1 MENKFK
7 FLTRLSLVL
16 VYLVILAGAT
26 VRMTGSGMGCP
37 DWPKCFGYYIPPI
50 EQSQVLFQPNSKYK
64 KGEMIIF
71 NEEKLLVAKSN
82 FNSSDLIDLKNW
94 DTYAKHDYIIFD
106 PVHTWIEYINRLI
119 GAISGI
125 PILLFTI
132 ISVVY
137 FKKYKHLTFVSV
149 LTVICMGFQA
159 WLGKTVVDSNLAP
172 FKITFHMLMA
182 LLIIALLIYLVNSS
196 SKYTIK
202 KNKIFTNFL
211 FVAIILTL
219 VQIVLGTQVRQ
230 FVDEQANVYYDK
242 FEWFNEIPKVYEYH
256 RTFSLVVI
264 AVNFGLF
271 YLNKKLNLGNNY
283 ISYVIVLLFI
293 EALSGVVMFYFN
305 FPFGS
310 QTIHLFIASLIFG
323 FQFLI
328 LLQNITFKNKLNYD
342 V

>member
-1 MENKFK
+1 MKNKFK
-7 FLTRLSLVL
+7 FLTRLSLFL

-37 DWPKCFGYYIPPI
+37 DWPKCFGYYIPPV
-50 EQSQVLFQPNSKYK
+50 EQSQVLFQPNSKYY
-64 KGEMIIF
+64 KGEMIIY

-82 FNSSDLIDLKNW
+82 FISSNFINLNNW
-94 DTYAKHDYIIFD
+94 GTYEKHDYIIFN

-137 FKKYKHLTFVSV
+137 FKKYKYLTFISI
-149 LTVICMGFQA
+149 LTVLCMGFQA

-196 SKYTIK
+196 SKFTIK
-202 KNKIFTNFL
+202 KNNIFTNFL
-211 FVAIILTL
+211 FVAVMLTL
-219 VQIVLGTQVRQ
+219 IQIVLGTQVRQ

-242 FEWFNEIPKVYEYH
+242 FQWFNEIPKVYEYH

-293 EALSGVVMFYFN
+293 EALSGVVMFYFD

-323 FQFLI
+323 FQFYI

-342 V
+342 I

>member
-94 DTYAKHDYIIFD
+94 DTYEKHDYIIFD

-328 LLQNITFKNKLNYD
+328 LLQNITFKNKLNYH

>member
-1 MENKFK
+1 MKKNFK

-37 DWPKCFGYYIPPI
+37 DWPKCFGYYIPPV
-50 EQSQVLFQPNSKYK
+50 EQSQVLFQPNSNYK

-71 NEEKLLVAKSN
+71 NEEKLLTAKSN
-82 FNSSDLIDLKNW
+82 FSSSDFIDLKNW
-94 DTYAKHDYIIFD
+94 NTYEKHDYIIFN

-137 FKKYKHLTFVSV
+137 FKKYKHLTFVSI
-149 LTVICMGFQA
+149 LTVIFMGFQA

-182 LLIIALLIYLVNSS
+182 LLIIAFLIYLVNSS
-196 SKYTIK
+196 SKNTIK
-202 KNKIFTNFL
+202 RNKIFTNFL
-211 FVAIILTL
+211 FVAIVLTL
-219 VQIVLGTQVRQ
+219 IQIVLGTQVRQ
-230 FVDEQANVYYDK
+230 FVDEQANLSYDK
-242 FEWFNEIPKVYEYH
+242 FQWFNEIPKVYEFH
-256 RTFSLVVI
+256 RTFSIVVI

-283 ISYVIVLLFI
+283 ITYVIVLLFI
-293 EALSGVVMFYFN
+293 EALSGVVMFYFD

-323 FQFLI
+323 FQFFI
-328 LLQNITFKNKLNYD
+328 LLQNITFKDKFNYEI
-342 V
+342 

>member
-94 DTYAKHDYIIFD
+94 DTYEKHDYIIFD

-137 FKKYKHLTFVSV
+137 FKKYKHLSFVSV
-149 LTVICMGFQA
+149 LTVLCMGFQA

-196 SKYTIK
+196 LKHTIK

-211 FVAIILTL
+211 FVAILLTL

>member
-1 MENKFK
+1 MKNKFK
-7 FLTRLSLVL
+7 ILTRISLVL

-37 DWPKCFGYYIPPI
+37 DWPKCFGYYIPPV
-50 EQSQVLFQPNSKYK
+50 EQSQVVFQPNSKYN
-64 KGEMIIF
+64 KGEMIIY
-71 NEEKLLVAKSN
+71 NDEKLLIAKSN
-82 FNSSDLIDLKNW
+82 FISSNFIDLNNW
-94 DTYAKHDYIIFD
+94 DTYEKHDYIIFN

-137 FKKYKHLTFVSV
+137 FKKYKHLTFISI
-149 LTVICMGFQA
+149 LTVLCMGFQA

-172 FKITFHMLMA
+172 FKITIHMLMA

-196 SKYTIK
+196 SKYIIK
-202 KNKIFTNFL
+202 RNKIFTNFL
-211 FVAIILTL
+211 FVAVLLTL

-242 FEWFNEIPKVYEYH
+242 FQWFNEIPKVYEYH

-264 AVNFGLF
+264 TVNFGLF
-271 YLNKKLNLGNNY
+271 YLNKKLNLGNKY

-293 EALSGVVMFYFN
+293 EALSGVVMFYFD

-323 FQFLI
+323 FQFFI

-342 V
+342 I

>member
-1 MENKFK
+1 MKKNFK

-37 DWPKCFGYYIPPI
+37 DWPKCFGYYIPPV
-50 EQSQVLFQPNSKYK
+50 EQSHVLFQPNSKYK

-82 FNSSDLIDLKNW
+82 FSSSDFIDLKNW
-94 DTYAKHDYIIFD
+94 DTYEKHDYIIFN

-137 FKKYKHLTFVSV
+137 FKKYKHLTFVSI

-182 LLIIALLIYLVNSS
+182 LLIIAFLIYLVNSS
-196 SKYTIK
+196 SKNTIK
-202 KNKIFTNFL
+202 RNKIFINFL
-211 FVAIILTL
+211 FVAIVLTL
-219 VQIVLGTQVRQ
+219 IQIVLGTQVRQ
-230 FVDEQANVYYDK
+230 FVDEQANIYYDK
-242 FEWFNEIPKVYEYH
+242 HQWFNEIPMVYEYH
-256 RTFSLVVI
+256 RSFSLIVI

-283 ISYVIVLLFI
+283 ITYVIVLLFI
-293 EALSGVVMFYFN
+293 EALSGVVMFYFD

-323 FQFLI
+323 FQFFI
-328 LLQNITFKNKLNYD
+328 LLQNMTFKDKLNYE

>member
-37 DWPKCFGYYIPPI
+37 DWPKCFGYYIPPVK
-50 EQSQVLFQPNSKYK
+50 QSQVLFQPNSKYK

-82 FNSSDLIDLKNW
+82 FSSSDLIDLRNW
-94 DTYAKHDYIIFD
+94 DTYEKHDYIIFN

-159 WLGKTVVDSNLAP
+159 WLGKTVVDSNLAA

-196 SKYTIK
+196 SKYSIK

-211 FVAIILTL
+211 FVAILLTL
-219 VQIVLGTQVRQ
+219 VQIVLGTQVRE
-230 FVDEQANVYYDK
+230 FVDEQANINYDK

-271 YLNKKLNLGNNY
+271 YLNKKLNLGNNFIY
-283 ISYVIVLLFI
+283 YVIVLLFI

-342 V
+342 I

>member
-1 MENKFK
+1 MKKNFK
-7 FLTRLSLVL
+7 FLTRLSLFL

-37 DWPKCFGYYIPPI
+37 DWPKCFGYYIPPV

-82 FNSSDLIDLKNW
+82 FSSSDFIDLKNW
-94 DTYAKHDYIIFD
+94 DTYEKHDYIIFN

-137 FKKYKHLTFVSV
+137 FKKYKHLTFVSI

-182 LLIIALLIYLVNSS
+182 LLIIAFLIYLVNSS
-196 SKYTIK
+196 SKNTIK
-202 KNKIFTNFL
+202 RNKIFTNFL
-211 FVAIILTL
+211 FVAIVLTL
-219 VQIVLGTQVRQ
+219 IQIVLGTQVRQ
-230 FVDEQANVYYDK
+230 FVDEQANLSYDK
-242 FEWFNEIPKVYEYH
+242 FQWFNEIPMVYEFH

-283 ISYVIVLLFI
+283 ITYVIVLLFI
-293 EALSGVVMFYFN
+293 EALSGVVMFYFD

-323 FQFLI
+323 FQFFI
-328 LLQNITFKNKLNYD
+328 LLQNITFKDKLNYEI
-342 V
+342 

>member
-50 EQSQVLFQPNSKYK
+50 EQSQVLFQPNFKYK

-94 DTYAKHDYIIFD
+94 DTYEKHDYIIFN

-137 FKKYKHLTFVSV
+137 FKKYKHLSFVSV
-149 LTVICMGFQA
+149 LTVLCMGFQA

-202 KNKIFTNFL
+202 KNKIYTNFL
-211 FVAIILTL
+211 FVAIMLTL

-230 FVDEQANVYYDK
+230 FVDEQANIYYDK
-242 FEWFNEIPKVYEYH
+242 FQWFNEIPKVYEYH

>member
-1 MENKFK
+1 MKNKFK
-7 FLTRLSLVL
+7 FLTRLSLFL

-37 DWPKCFGYYIPPI
+37 DWPKCFGYYIPPV
-50 EQSQVLFQPNSKYK
+50 EQSQVLFQPNSKYY
-64 KGEMIIF
+64 KGEMIIY

-82 FNSSDLIDLKNW
+82 FISSNFINLNNW
-94 DTYAKHDYIIFD
+94 GTYEKHDYIIFN

-137 FKKYKHLTFVSV
+137 FKKYKHLTFISI
-149 LTVICMGFQA
+149 LTVLCMGFQA

-196 SKYTIK
+196 SKFTIK
-202 KNKIFTNFL
+202 KNNIFTNFL
-211 FVAIILTL
+211 FVAVILTL
-219 VQIVLGTQVRQ
+219 IQIVLGTQVRQ

-242 FEWFNEIPKVYEYH
+242 FQWFNEIPKVYEYH

-293 EALSGVVMFYFN
+293 EALSGVVMFYFD

-323 FQFLI
+323 FQFYI

-342 V
+342 I

>member
-1 MENKFK
+1 MKKNFR

-16 VYLVILAGAT
+16 VYLVIFAGAT

-71 NEEKLLVAKSN
+71 NDEKLLVAKSN
-82 FNSSDLIDLKNW
+82 FSSSDFIDLKNW
-94 DTYAKHDYIIFD
+94 DTYEKHDYIIFN

-119 GAISGI
+119 GALSGI

-137 FKKYKHLTFVSV
+137 FKKYKHVTFISI
-149 LTVICMGFQA
+149 LTVLCMGFQA

-196 SKYTIK
+196 SKYSIK
-202 KNKIFTNFL
+202 RNKIFTNFL
-211 FVAIILTL
+211 IVAIVLTL
-219 VQIVLGTQVRQ
+219 IQIVLGTQVRQ
-230 FVDEQANVYYDK
+230 FVDEQAYIYYDK
-242 FEWFNEIPKVYEYH
+242 HQWFNEIPKVYEYH
-256 RTFSLVVI
+256 RSFSLVVI
-264 AVNFGLF
+264 TINFGLF

-283 ISYVIVLLFI
+283 ITYVIVLLFI
-293 EALSGVVMFYFN
+293 EALSGVVMFYFD

-323 FQFLI
+323 FQFFI
-328 LLQNITFKNKLNYD
+328 LLQNMTSKDKLNYEI
-342 V
+342 

>member
-94 DTYAKHDYIIFD
+94 DTYEKHDYIIFN

-132 ISVVY
+132 ISVIY

>member
-94 DTYAKHDYIIFD
+94 DTYEKHDYIIFN

-132 ISVVY
+132 ISVLY

-211 FVAIILTL
+211 FVAIMLTL

-230 FVDEQANVYYDK
+230 FVDEQANINYDK
-242 FEWFNEIPKVYEYH
+242 FEWFSEIPKVYEYH

-271 YLNKKLNLGNNY
+271 YLNKKLNLGNNFIY
-283 ISYVIVLLFI
+283 YVIVLLFI

-310 QTIHLFIASLIFG
+310 QTIHLFIATLIFG

-328 LLQNITFKNKLNYD
+328 LLQIITFKNKLNYD
-342 V
+342 I

>member
-1 MENKFK
+1 MKNKFK
-7 FLTRLSLVL
+7 ILTRISLVL

-37 DWPKCFGYYIPPI
+37 DWPKCFGYYIPPV
-50 EQSQVLFQPNSKYK
+50 EQSQVVFQPNSKYN
-64 KGEMIIF
+64 KGEMIIY
-71 NEEKLLVAKSN
+71 NHEKLLIAKSN
-82 FNSSDLIDLKNW
+82 FISSNFIDLNNW
-94 DTYAKHDYIIFD
+94 DTYEKHDYIIFD

-137 FKKYKHLTFVSV
+137 FKKYKHLTFISI
-149 LTVICMGFQA
+149 LTVLCMGFQA

-172 FKITFHMLMA
+172 FKITIHMLMA
-182 LLIIALLIYLVNSS
+182 LLIIALLIYLVNTS
-196 SKYTIK
+196 SKYIIK
-202 KNKIFTNFL
+202 RNKIFTNFL
-211 FVAIILTL
+211 FVAVLLTL

-242 FEWFNEIPKVYEYH
+242 FQWFNEIPKVYEYH

-264 AVNFGLF
+264 TVNFGLF

-293 EALSGVVMFYFN
+293 EALSGVVMFYFD

-323 FQFLI
+323 FQFFI

-342 V
+342 I

>member
-1 MENKFK
+1 MKKNFK

-37 DWPKCFGYYIPPI
+37 DWPKCFGYYIPPV
-50 EQSQVLFQPNSKYK
+50 EQSQVLFQPNFKYK

-82 FNSSDLIDLKNW
+82 FSSSEIIDLKNW
-94 DTYAKHDYIIFD
+94 YTYEKHDYIIFN

-137 FKKYKHLTFVSV
+137 FKKYKHLTFVSI
-149 LTVICMGFQA
+149 LTVLCMGFQA

-196 SKYTIK
+196 SKYAIQR
-202 KNKIFTNFL
+202 NKIFTNFL
-211 FVAIILTL
+211 FVGIVLTL
-219 VQIVLGTQVRQ
+219 IQIVLGTQVRQ
-230 FVDEQANVYYDK
+230 FVDEQANIYYDR

-264 AVNFGLF
+264 TVNFGLF

-283 ISYVIVLLFI
+283 ITYVIVLLFI
-293 EALSGVVMFYFN
+293 EALSGVVMFYFD

-328 LLQNITFKNKLNYD
+328 FLQNITFKNKLNYD
-342 V
+342 L

>member
-1 MENKFK
+1 
-7 FLTRLSLVL
+7 
-16 VYLVILAGAT
+16 
-26 VRMTGSGMGCP
+26 
-37 DWPKCFGYYIPPI
+37 
-50 EQSQVLFQPNSKYK
+50 
-64 KGEMIIF
+64 
-71 NEEKLLVAKSN
+71 
-82 FNSSDLIDLKNW
+82 
-94 DTYAKHDYIIFD
+94 
-106 PVHTWIEYINRLI
+106 
-119 GAISGI
+119 
-125 PILLFTI
+125 
-132 ISVVY
+132 
-137 FKKYKHLTFVSV
+137 
-149 LTVICMGFQA
+149 MGFQA

-211 FVAIILTL
+211 FVAIMLTL

-242 FEWFNEIPKVYEYH
+242 FQWFNEIPKVYEYH

-293 EALSGVVMFYFN
+293 EALSGVVMFYFD

-323 FQFLI
+323 FQFFI

-342 V
+342 I

>member
-94 DTYAKHDYIIFD
+94 DTYEKHDYIIFN

-202 KNKIFTNFL
+202 KNNIFTNFL
-211 FVAIILTL
+211 FVGIILTL

>member
-94 DTYAKHDYIIFD
+94 DTYEKHDYIIFN

-137 FKKYKHLTFVSV
+137 FKKYKHLSFVSV
-149 LTVICMGFQA
+149 LTVLCMGFQA

-211 FVAIILTL
+211 FVAIMLTL

-230 FVDEQANVYYDK
+230 FVDEQANIYYDK
-242 FEWFNEIPKVYEYH
+242 SQWFNEIPKVYEYH

-293 EALSGVVMFYFN
+293 EALSGVVMFYFD

>member
-94 DTYAKHDYIIFD
+94 DTYEKHDYIIFD

-137 FKKYKHLTFVSV
+137 FKKYKHLTFVSI

>member
-16 VYLVILAGAT
+16 IYLVILAGAT

-94 DTYAKHDYIIFD
+94 DTYEKHDYIIFD

>member
-1 MENKFK
+1 MKNKFK
-7 FLTRLSLVL
+7 FLTRLSLFL

-37 DWPKCFGYYIPPI
+37 DWPKCFGYYIPPV
-50 EQSQVLFQPNSKYK
+50 EQSQVLFQPNSKYN
-64 KGEMIIF
+64 KGEMIIY

-82 FNSSDLIDLKNW
+82 FISSNFINLNNW
-94 DTYAKHDYIIFD
+94 DTYEKHDYIIFD

-132 ISVVY
+132 ISIVY
-137 FKKYKHLTFVSV
+137 FKKYKHLTFISI
-149 LTVICMGFQA
+149 LTVLCMGFQA

-196 SKYTIK
+196 SKYTIR

-211 FVAIILTL
+211 FVAIMLTL

-242 FEWFNEIPKVYEYH
+242 FQWFNEIPKVYEYH

-271 YLNKKLNLGNNY
+271 YFNKKLNLGNNY

-293 EALSGVVMFYFN
+293 EALSGVVMFYFD

-323 FQFLI
+323 FQFFI

-342 V
+342 I

>member
-1 MENKFK
+1 MKKNFRL
-7 FLTRLSLVL
+7 LTRLSLVL

-71 NEEKLLVAKSN
+71 NDEKLLVAKSN
-82 FNSSDLIDLKNW
+82 FSSSDLIDLKNW
-94 DTYAKHDYIIFD
+94 DTYEKHDYIIFN

-119 GAISGI
+119 GALSGI

-137 FKKYKHLTFVSV
+137 FKKYKHLTFVSI
-149 LTVICMGFQA
+149 LTVLCMGFQA

-196 SKYTIK
+196 SKYAIK
-202 KNKIFTNFL
+202 RNKIFTNFL
-211 FVAIILTL
+211 FVAIVLTL
-219 VQIVLGTQVRQ
+219 IQIVLGTQVRQ
-230 FVDEQANVYYDK
+230 FVDEQANIYYDK
-242 FEWFNEIPKVYEYH
+242 HQWFNEIPMVYEYH
-256 RTFSLVVI
+256 RSFSLVVI
-264 AVNFGLF
+264 TVNFGLF
-271 YLNKKLNLGNNY
+271 YMNKKLNLGNNY
-283 ISYVIVLLFI
+283 ITYVIVLLFI
-293 EALSGVVMFYFN
+293 EALSGVVMFYFD

-323 FQFLI
+323 FQFFI
-328 LLQNITFKNKLNYD
+328 LLQNITFKNKLNYEI
-342 V
+342 

>member
-7 FLTRLSLVL
+7 FLTRLSLFL

-94 DTYAKHDYIIFD
+94 DTYEKHDYIIFN

>member
-37 DWPKCFGYYIPPI
+37 DWPKCFGYYIPPVK
-50 EQSQVLFQPNSKYK
+50 QSQVLFQPNSKYK

-94 DTYAKHDYIIFD
+94 DTYEKHDYIIFN

-159 WLGKTVVDSNLAP
+159 WLGKTVVDSNLAA

-196 SKYTIK
+196 SKYSIK

-211 FVAIILTL
+211 FVAILLTL
-219 VQIVLGTQVRQ
+219 VQIVLGTQVRE
-230 FVDEQANVYYDK
+230 FVDEQANINYDK

-271 YLNKKLNLGNNY
+271 YLNKKLNLGNNFIY
-283 ISYVIVLLFI
+283 YVIVLLFI

-342 V
+342 I

>member
-1 MENKFK
+1 MENNFK

-37 DWPKCFGYYIPPI
+37 DWPKCFGYYIPPVKH
-50 EQSQVLFQPNSKYK
+50 SQVLFQPNSKYK

-82 FNSSDLIDLKNW
+82 FNSSDIIDLKNW
-94 DTYAKHDYIIFD
+94 DTYEKHDYIIFN
-106 PVHTWIEYINRLI
+106 PVHTWIEYVNRLI

-149 LTVICMGFQA
+149 LTVLCMGFQA

-202 KNKIFTNFL
+202 KNKVFTNLL
-211 FVAIILTL
+211 FVALLLTL
-219 VQIVLGTQVRQ
+219 TQIVLGTQVRQ
-230 FVDEQANVYYDK
+230 FVDEQANIYYDK
-242 FEWFNEIPKVYEYH
+242 SHLFNEIPKVYEYH

-264 AVNFGLF
+264 AVNFGLY
-271 YLNKKLNLGNNY
+271 YLNNKLNLGNNY

-293 EALSGVVMFYFN
+293 EALSGVVMFYFD

-323 FQFLI
+323 FQFFI
-328 LLQNITFKNKLNYD
+328 LLQNTTFKNKLNYD

>member
-94 DTYAKHDYIIFD
+94 DTYEKHDYIIFD

-132 ISVVY
+132 ISVIY

-172 FKITFHMLMA
+172 FKISFHMLMA

>member
-1 MENKFK
+1 MKNKFK

-37 DWPKCFGYYIPPI
+37 DWPKCFGYYIPPV
-50 EQSQVLFQPNSKYK
+50 EESQVLFQPNSKYK
-64 KGEMIIF
+64 KGEMIIY

-82 FNSSDLIDLKNW
+82 FISSNLIDLNNW
-94 DTYAKHDYIIFD
+94 NNYEKHDYIIFN
-106 PVHTWIEYINRLI
+106 PLHTWIEYINRLI

-132 ISVVY
+132 ISLFY
-137 FKKYKHLTFVSV
+137 FKKYKHLTFVSI
-149 LTVICMGFQA
+149 LTVLCMGFQA

-182 LLIIALLIYLVNSS
+182 LLIIAFLIYLVNSS
-196 SKYTIK
+196 SKNTIK
-202 KNKIFTNFL
+202 RNRIFTNFL
-211 FVAIILTL
+211 FVAVLLTL
-219 VQIVLGTQVRQ
+219 IQIVLGTQVRQ
-230 FVDEQANVYYDK
+230 FVDEQANLYYDK
-242 FEWFNEIPKVYEYH
+242 YQWFNEIPKVYEYH

-271 YLNKKLNLGNNY
+271 YINKKLNLGNNY
-283 ISYVIVLLFI
+283 ISYVLVLLFI
-293 EALSGVVMFYFN
+293 EALSGVIMFYFD
-305 FPFGS
+305 FPFGT

-323 FQFLI
+323 FQFFI
-328 LLQNITFKNKLNYD
+328 LLQNITVKNKLNYD
-342 V
+342 I

>member
-1 MENKFK
+1 MKKNFR

-71 NEEKLLVAKSN
+71 NDEKLLVAKSN
-82 FNSSDLIDLKNW
+82 FSSSDLIDLKNW
-94 DTYAKHDYIIFD
+94 DTYEKHDYIIFN
-106 PVHTWIEYINRLI
+106 PVHTWIEYINRLV
-119 GAISGI
+119 GALSGI

-137 FKKYKHLTFVSV
+137 FKKYKHLTFVSI
-149 LTVICMGFQA
+149 LTVLCMGFQA

-182 LLIIALLIYLVNSS
+182 LLIIALLIYLDNSS
-196 SKYTIK
+196 SKYAIK
-202 KNKIFTNFL
+202 RNKIFTNFL
-211 FVAIILTL
+211 FVAIVLTL
-219 VQIVLGTQVRQ
+219 IQIVLGTQVRQ

-242 FEWFNEIPKVYEYH
+242 HQWFNEIPMVYEYH
-256 RTFSLVVI
+256 RSFSLVVI
-264 AVNFGLF
+264 TVNFGLF
-271 YLNKKLNLGNNY
+271 YMNKKLNLGNNY
-283 ISYVIVLLFI
+283 ITYVIVLLFI
-293 EALSGVVMFYFN
+293 EALSGVVMFYFD

-323 FQFLI
+323 FQFFI
-328 LLQNITFKNKLNYD
+328 LLKNITFKDKLNYEI
-342 V
+342 

>member
-1 MENKFK
+1 MKKNFK

-37 DWPKCFGYYIPPI
+37 DWPKCFGYYIPPV
-50 EQSQVLFQPNSKYK
+50 EQSQVLFQPNSNYK

-71 NEEKLLVAKSN
+71 NEEKLLIAKTN
-82 FNSSDLIDLKNW
+82 FSSSDFIDLKNW
-94 DTYAKHDYIIFD
+94 NTYEKHDYIIFN

-137 FKKYKHLTFVSV
+137 FKKYKHLTFVSI
-149 LTVICMGFQA
+149 LTVIFMGFQA

-172 FKITFHMLMA
+172 YKITFHMLMA
-182 LLIIALLIYLVNSS
+182 LLIIAFLIYLVNSS
-196 SKYTIK
+196 SKNTIK
-202 KNKIFTNFL
+202 RNKIFTNFL
-211 FVAIILTL
+211 FVAIVLTL
-219 VQIVLGTQVRQ
+219 IQIVLGTQVRQ
-230 FVDEQANVYYDK
+230 FVDEQANLSYDK
-242 FEWFNEIPKVYEYH
+242 FQWFNEIPKVYEFH
-256 RTFSLVVI
+256 RTFSIVVI

-283 ISYVIVLLFI
+283 ITYVLVLLFI
-293 EALSGVVMFYFN
+293 EALSGVVMFYFD

-323 FQFLI
+323 FQFFI
-328 LLQNITFKNKLNYD
+328 LLQNITFKDKFNYEI
-342 V
+342 

>member
-1 MENKFK
+1 MKNKFK
-7 FLTRLSLVL
+7 ILTRISLVL

-37 DWPKCFGYYIPPI
+37 DWPKCFGYYIPPV
-50 EQSQVLFQPNSKYK
+50 EQSQVVFQPNSKYN
-64 KGEMIIF
+64 KGEMIIY
-71 NEEKLLVAKSN
+71 NHEKLLIAKSN
-82 FNSSDLIDLKNW
+82 FISSNFIDLNNW
-94 DTYAKHDYIIFD
+94 DTYEKHDYIIFN

-137 FKKYKHLTFVSV
+137 FKKYKHLTFISI
-149 LTVICMGFQA
+149 LTVLCMGFQA

-172 FKITFHMLMA
+172 FKITIHMLMA

-196 SKYTIK
+196 SKYIIK
-202 KNKIFTNFL
+202 RNKIFTNFL
-211 FVAIILTL
+211 FVAVLLTL

-242 FEWFNEIPKVYEYH
+242 FQWFNEIPKVYEYH

-264 AVNFGLF
+264 TVNFGLF

-293 EALSGVVMFYFN
+293 EALSGVVMFYFD

-323 FQFLI
+323 FQFFI
-328 LLQNITFKNKLNYD
+328 LLQNITFKNKFNYD
-342 V
+342 I

>member
-94 DTYAKHDYIIFD
+94 DTYEKHDYIIFD

-202 KNKIFTNFL
+202 KNKILTNFL

>member
-1 MENKFK
+1 MKNKFK
-7 FLTRLSLVL
+7 FLTRLSLFL

-37 DWPKCFGYYIPPI
+37 DWPKCFGYYIPPV
-50 EQSQVLFQPNSKYK
+50 EQSQVLFQPNSKYN
-64 KGEMIIF
+64 KGEMIIY

-82 FNSSDLIDLKNW
+82 FISSNFINLNNW
-94 DTYAKHDYIIFD
+94 DTYEKHDYIIFD

-132 ISVVY
+132 ISIVY
-137 FKKYKHLTFVSV
+137 FKKYKHLTFISI
-149 LTVICMGFQA
+149 LTVLCMGFQA

-196 SKYTIK
+196 SKYTIR

-211 FVAIILTL
+211 FVAIMLTL

-242 FEWFNEIPKVYEYH
+242 FQWFNEIPKVYEYH

-293 EALSGVVMFYFN
+293 EALSGVVMFYFD

-323 FQFLI
+323 FQFFI

-342 V
+342 I

>member
-94 DTYAKHDYIIFD
+94 DTYEKHDYIIFD

-149 LTVICMGFQA
+149 LTVLCMGFQA

>member
-1 MENKFK
+1 MKNKFK
-7 FLTRLSLVL
+7 ILTRISLVL

-37 DWPKCFGYYIPPI
+37 DWPKCFGYYIPPV
-50 EQSQVLFQPNSKYK
+50 EQSQVVFQPNSKYN
-64 KGEMIIF
+64 KGEMIIY
-71 NEEKLLVAKSN
+71 NHEKLLIAKSN
-82 FNSSDLIDLKNW
+82 FISSNFIDLNNW
-94 DTYAKHDYIIFD
+94 DTYEKHDYIIFD

-137 FKKYKHLTFVSV
+137 FKKYKHLTFISI
-149 LTVICMGFQA
+149 LTVLCMGFQA

-172 FKITFHMLMA
+172 FKITIHMLMA

-196 SKYTIK
+196 SKYIIK
-202 KNKIFTNFL
+202 RNKIFTNFL
-211 FVAIILTL
+211 FVAVLLTL

-242 FEWFNEIPKVYEYH
+242 FQWFNEIPKVYEYH

-264 AVNFGLF
+264 TLNFGLF

-293 EALSGVVMFYFN
+293 EALSGVVMFYFD

-323 FQFLI
+323 FQFFI

-342 V
+342 I

>member
-1 MENKFK
+1 MKKNFK

-37 DWPKCFGYYIPPI
+37 DWPKCFGYYIPPV
-50 EQSQVLFQPNSKYK
+50 EQSQVLFQPNSNYK

-71 NEEKLLVAKSN
+71 NEEKLLIAKSN
-82 FNSSDLIDLKNW
+82 FSSSDFIDLKNW
-94 DTYAKHDYIIFD
+94 NTYEKHDYIIFN

-137 FKKYKHLTFVSV
+137 FKKYKHLTFVSI
-149 LTVICMGFQA
+149 LTVIFMGFQA

-182 LLIIALLIYLVNSS
+182 LLIIAFLIYLVNSS
-196 SKYTIK
+196 SKNTIK
-202 KNKIFTNFL
+202 RNKIFTNFL
-211 FVAIILTL
+211 FVAIVLTL
-219 VQIVLGTQVRQ
+219 IQIVLGTQVRQ
-230 FVDEQANVYYDK
+230 FVDEQANLSYDK
-242 FEWFNEIPKVYEYH
+242 FQWFNEIPKVYEFH
-256 RTFSLVVI
+256 RTFSIVVI

-283 ISYVIVLLFI
+283 ITYVLVLLFI
-293 EALSGVVMFYFN
+293 EALSGVVMFYFD

-323 FQFLI
+323 FQFFI
-328 LLQNITFKNKLNYD
+328 LLQNITFKDKFNYEI
-342 V
+342 

>member
-94 DTYAKHDYIIFD
+94 DTYEKHDYIIFD

-182 LLIIALLIYLVNSS
+182 LIIIALLIYLVNSS

-211 FVAIILTL
+211 FVAIIFTL

>member
-94 DTYAKHDYIIFD
+94 DTYEKHDYIIFD

-202 KNKIFTNFL
+202 KNKIFTKFL

>member
-1 MENKFK
+1 MENNFK

-94 DTYAKHDYIIFD
+94 DTYEKHDYIIFN
-106 PVHTWIEYINRLI
+106 PVHTWIEYVNRLI
-119 GAISGI
+119 GALSGI

-132 ISVVY
+132 ISLVY
-137 FKKYKHLTFVSV
+137 FKKYKHLTFISV
-149 LTVICMGFQA
+149 LTLLCMGFQA

-242 FEWFNEIPKVYEYH
+242 FQWFNEIPKVYEYH

-293 EALSGVVMFYFN
+293 EALSGVVMFYFD

-323 FQFLI
+323 FQFFI

-342 V
+342 I